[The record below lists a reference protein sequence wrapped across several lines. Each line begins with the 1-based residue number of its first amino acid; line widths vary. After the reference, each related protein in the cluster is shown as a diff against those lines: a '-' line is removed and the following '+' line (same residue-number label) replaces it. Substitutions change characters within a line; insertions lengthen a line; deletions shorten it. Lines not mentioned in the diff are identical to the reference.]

1 MKKRLIVC
9 CDGTWNW
16 PDQKGNPTNVV
27 KMTRAILPVAQDG
40 TVQSVFYDTGVGT
53 GNLLDRIGGGM
64 LGAGLGE
71 NVKQAYASLALNYAP
86 GDEVFFFGF
95 SRGAFTVRSLGGLI
109 GLVGILDKR
118 HMDKFHFAWD
128 YYRTPPIKRT
138 PSQRAEFLARFGDA
152 PPRKMKIDFIG
163 VWDTVGAL
171 GIPFGPLRFVGK
183 QKFQFHNTNLGDNVA
198 RACQALAIDERRRVF
213 APAIWKREPG
223 LEARLAL
230 YGIHEQ
236 VIEQSWFVGA
246 HSNVGGGYPDTGLSD
261 LAFVWMARKAQAC
274 GLALDQAYVDRK
286 QESTHFLLVNSRTA
300 RWQLLPAKNRTLC
313 ATDASEHVH
322 QTALTRLHGAA
333 GTFAPF
339 PYESAPLQNLIRRTG
354 ATFDKLV
361 DRSGP
366 EVRVLYARVGE

>member
-27 KMTRAILPVAQDG
+27 KMTRAILPVAADG
-40 TVQSVFYDTGVGT
+40 TVQTVFYDAGVGT
-53 GNLLDRIGGGM
+53 GNLLDRLGGGM
-64 LGAGLGE
+64 LGMGLAD

-118 HMDKFHFAWD
+118 HMDKFHYAWD
-128 YYRTPPIKRT
+128 YYRTPPPRRT
-138 PSQRAEFLARFGDA
+138 SQQRAEFLARFGDA
-152 PPRKMKIDFIG
+152 PPQKMRIDFIG

-183 QKFQFHNTNLGDNVA
+183 RKFQFHNTNLGDNVA
-198 RACQALAIDERRRVF
+198 HAYQALAIDERRRVF
-213 APAIWKREPG
+213 APAVWKREAN
-223 LEARLAL
+223 LEERLRA

-236 VIEQSWFVGA
+236 VIEQSWLSGA

-261 LAFVWMARKAQAC
+261 LAFVWMARKAQLC
-274 GLALDQAYVDRK
+274 GLALDEEYVQQKQAG
-286 QESTHFLLVNSRTA
+286 THYLLVNSRTL
-300 RWQLLPAKNRTLC
+300 RWRLLPGKERELC
-313 ATDASEHVH
+313 NTDASEHVH
-322 QTALTRLHGAA
+322 ATALMRLHGKD
-333 GTFAPF
+333 GDYEPF
-339 PYESAPLQNLIRRTG
+339 PYESPGLERLIRRAG
-354 ATFDKLV
+354 AVFDKLV
-361 DRSGP
+361 DRT
-366 EVRVLYARVGE
+366 